1 MQIQLAPANSSHF
14 QLIEELARRIWNRH
28 YVPIIGQEQVDYMLS
43 NIYNAQ
49 SLQEQM
55 EAKGHRFF
63 LIENSGSK
71 EVIGFISISTES
83 EGIYWINKFY
93 LLDEQ
98 QGKGTGTLVFNAI
111 KEQMPALQLMR
122 LTVNRQNYK
131 SINFYFKQGFIIE
144 QVADFDIGNGYYMND
159 FVMVWKQK

>member
-1 MQIQLAPANSSHF
+1 MQIQLAAANSSHF
-14 QLIEELARRIWNRH
+14 GLIEELARKIWNKH
-28 YVPIIGQEQVDYMLS
+28 YVPIIGQEQVDYMLA

-55 EAKGHRFF
+55 ERKGHRFF
-63 LIENSGSK
+63 LIENATAK
-71 EVIGFISISTES
+71 EVIGFISISS
-83 EGIYWINKFY
+83 DAPGSYWIHKFY

-98 QGKGTGTLVFNAI
+98 QGKGTGTRVFEASR
-111 KEQMPALQLMR
+111 EQMPGLQTIR
-122 LTVNRQNYK
+122 LTVNRQNFK

-159 FVMVWKQK
+159 FVMIWKRK